1 MQIIFEDTI
10 KMAIFVSPDG
20 IISYSQIMRDEV
32 NEYDYVADGNGE
44 TWLLDEVNILR
55 VDEYTQTEILEL
67 EDLEDFEQADGNGIS
82 KALKGRRKVD
92 LRA

>member
-1 MQIIFEDTI
+1 MLKIIFEKTTKI
-10 KMAIFVSPDG
+10 ATFVAPDG
-20 IISYSQIMRDEV
+20 IIYCSPIMHDEI

-67 EDLEDFEQADGNGIS
+67 EELEDFE
-82 KALKGRRKVD
+82 
-92 LRA
+92 

>member
-10 KMAIFVSPDG
+10 RMATFVSPDG

-67 EDLEDFEQADGNGIS
+67 EDLEDFE
-82 KALKGRRKVD
+82 
-92 LRA
+92 

>member
-10 KMAIFVSPDG
+10 KMATFVSPDG

-44 TWLLDEVNILR
+44 TWLLDEVNIIR

-67 EDLEDFEQADGNGIS
+67 EDLEDFE
-82 KALKGRRKVD
+82 
-92 LRA
+92 

>member
-1 MQIIFEDTI
+1 MQIIFENTI
-10 KMAIFVSPDG
+10 KMATFVSPDG

-67 EDLEDFEQADGNGIS
+67 EDLEDFE
-82 KALKGRRKVD
+82 
-92 LRA
+92 

>member
-10 KMAIFVSPDG
+10 KMATFVSPDG
-20 IISYSQIMRDEV
+20 IISYSRIMRDEV

-67 EDLEDFEQADGNGIS
+67 EDLEDFE
-82 KALKGRRKVD
+82 
-92 LRA
+92 

>member
-10 KMAIFVSPDG
+10 RIATFVAPDG
-20 IISYSQIMRDEV
+20 VIYCSRLMRDEV

-55 VDEYTQTEILEL
+55 VDEYTQTETLEL
-67 EDLEDFEQADGNGIS
+67 EDLEDFE
-82 KALKGRRKVD
+82 
-92 LRA
+92 